1 MNDDRFLLRI
11 CGVAIACVF
20 ALTSAWR
27 LNSSNGNCPD
37 CVVYEAFEKSFFLGA
52 AGSQSLFKAF
62 HIR

>member
-11 CGVAIACVF
+11 CGVALACVF

-37 CVVYEAFEKSFFLGA
+37 RVVYEAFEKSFFFG
-52 AGSQSLFKAF
+52 GSLARNRCLKRS
-62 HIR
+62 I